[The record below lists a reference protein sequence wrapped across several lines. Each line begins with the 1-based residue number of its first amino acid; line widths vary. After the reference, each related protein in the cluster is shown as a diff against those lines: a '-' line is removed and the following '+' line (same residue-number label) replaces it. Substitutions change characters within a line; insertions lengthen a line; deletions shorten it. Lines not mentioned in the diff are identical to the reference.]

1 MKKIR
6 CYLCTAALVF
16 AVAALTACGR
26 YSGDDLRG
34 TSSAAESTAAGD
46 SSAAEST
53 AAGGSSA
60 GTGASGAKN
69 STGREESTG
78 VLDDLMDDVE
88 QGLHDLE
95 GDSEGPSNNADE
107 SDNR

>member
-34 TSSAAESTAAGD
+34 RSA
-46 SSAAEST
+46 AAEST
-53 AAGGSSA
+53 AAGGGSGSTRDDSDA
-60 GTGASGAKN
+60 GN